1 MKLTLKSARVNA
13 GLTQA
18 AAGKAL
24 GVSGVTLSSWERGK
38 TFPDAVQIKKIEKL
52 YGVSYNDIIFLPQ
65 ITL

>member
-18 AAGKAL
+18 EAGAAI
-24 GVSGVTLSSWERGK
+24 GVSGVTLSNWERGK
-38 TFPDAVQIKKIEKL
+38 SFPDAVQIKKIEKL
-52 YGVSYNDIIFLPQ
+52 YGVTYNDIIFLPG